1 MGKMSDKYIEDEEER
16 TRAVMQE
23 DPIVKIEHWE
33 DRIQRVWESILKLGI
48 NPNFRNPDTYVEN
61 TFLSEIWHMSTQA
74 FEKPREIQVVV
85 DSNDRLHI
93 SVGTPGYVE
102 FKVDPIGMKLPIKC
116 WIHTHPMGNAYF
128 SGTDWTTLKTWKPM
142 METAIVLGDNQYWA
156 YHLDSEI
163 VKTVKFATLTPPP
176 KAIHEHTKKYDENHL
191 HNKQIWATTYKPH
204 DWHRHNFPQ
213 YEGVDEN
220 E

>member
-1 MGKMSDKYIEDEEER
+1 
-16 TRAVMQE
+16 
-23 DPIVKIEHWE
+23 
-33 DRIQRVWESILKLGI
+33 
-48 NPNFRNPDTYVEN
+48 
-61 TFLSEIWHMSTQA
+61 MSTQA

-176 KAIHEHTKKYDENHL
+176 KIDYSQEVMNDYHPDTWSTKYKP
-191 HNKQIWATTYKPH
+191 KPH
-204 DWHRHNFPQ
+204 DWYRRNFPQ

>member
-1 MGKMSDKYIEDEEER
+1 MSDKHID
-16 TRAVMQE
+16 MQE

-48 NPNFRNPDTYVEN
+48 KPNFGNPDTYVEN

-74 FEKPREIQVVV
+74 FGIPREIQVVV

-102 FKVDPIGMKLPIKC
+102 FKIDPIGMKLPIKC
-116 WIHTHPMGNAYF
+116 WIHTHPTGNAYF
-128 SGTDWTTLKTWKPM
+128 SSTDWKTLKTWKPM

-163 VKTVKFATLTPPP
+163 VKTVKFATLSAPEDPRTVDDYGPTPYNQRTYIP
-176 KAIHEHTKKYDENHL
+176 
-191 HNKQIWATTYKPH
+191 HNGDK
-204 DWHRHNFPQ
+204 NNSPQ
-213 YEGVDEN
+213 YERGDEN